1 MGETGEEKLVKRHWL
16 CGERTRFTPQTSP
29 TRKWPERSR
38 VTSTARRLRPQKP
51 QTLRPHVPKI
61 STAQPPQG
69 RAGLHTLSR
78 WPEGGGSGQSIRSQL
93 VTPTELEATSVAQT
107 VAAAKD
113 AAITDHTETNYTN
126 RNLTP

>member
-1 MGETGEEKLVKRHWL
+1 MGKDPVYPSDLAYQKMA
-16 CGERTRFTPQTSP
+16 
-29 TRKWPERSR
+29 RKISGDM
-38 VTSTARRLRPQKP
+38 
-51 QTLRPHVPKI
+51 PKI